1 MKRAFSLVLAI
12 SIVVVAGAATSCSRS
27 PVGPDRFRDF
37 DDTASAGYA
46 LTLLSIEPPSMST
59 IVSGQSPTTIRVEVE
74 YERPP
79 GAPSSRLWVCLARD
93 DSTFLYSSCRDAP
106 SIASK
111 GQAVGY
117 AGIYYVNGAPAVRD
131 TRYILA
137 FLVSGDLVVGHRL
150 YEDEMGF
157 NRLSPQLFASRRVE
171 HVLYWR

>member
-1 MKRAFSLVLAI
+1 MKRTFSLVLAI

-27 PVGPDRFRDF
+27 PVGPDPFRDF

-59 IVSGQSPTTIRVEVE
+59 IDSRQGPALARVEVE

-79 GAPSSRLWVCLARD
+79 GAPSRLWVCLARD

-111 GQAVGY
+111 GHAVGY